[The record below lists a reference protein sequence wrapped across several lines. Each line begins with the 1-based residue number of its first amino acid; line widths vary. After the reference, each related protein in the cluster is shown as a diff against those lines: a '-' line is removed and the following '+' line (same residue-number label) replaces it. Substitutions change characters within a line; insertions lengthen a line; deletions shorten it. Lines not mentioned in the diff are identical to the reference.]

1 MRIAIFGAGGA
12 GGYFGGRLAQAGE
25 EVLFIARGE
34 HLRAIRER
42 GLRVDSLK
50 GDFVIQP
57 VQATDDPAQAGV
69 MDAIVVAVKTWQLTE
84 AAVAM
89 RPMVG
94 PGTMVL
100 PLLNGVEAPAQLSAA
115 LGADAA
121 RVLGGLA
128 QLISLIAAPGH
139 IRHAGADPYIAFGE
153 MDRSASERVER
164 LRQACARCVG
174 VRVEV
179 PPDIQAAMWSKF
191 MFISAF
197 SGVGAVTRAPAGVL
211 RSLPETR
218 RMLEDAMREVVAVAH
233 ARNIALPEEAIARQ
247 MAFIDNLPPGGTASM
262 QRDIIEGRRSELEA
276 QNGSV
281 VRLGKD
287 VGVPTPLHTFLYHSL
302 LPMELR
308 ARGEI
313 QFG

>member
-25 EVLFIARGE
+25 DVLFIARGE
-34 HLRAIRER
+34 HLRAIQEH

-57 VQATDDPAQAGV
+57 AQATDDPAQVGV
-69 MDAIVVAVKTWQLTE
+69 MDAIIVGVKTWQLPE
-84 AAVAM
+84 AALAM

-94 PGTMVL
+94 PGTMAV
-100 PLLNGVEAPAQLSAA
+100 PLLNGVEAPTQLAAA
-115 LGADAA
+115 LGAEH
-121 RVLGGLA
+121 VLGGLA
-128 QLISLIAAPGH
+128 QIISLIAAPGH

-153 MDRSASERVER
+153 MDRSASDRVER
-164 LRQACARCVG
+164 LRQAFARCAG

-179 PPDIQAAMWSKF
+179 PPDIQVAMWSKF

-197 SGVGAVTRAPAGVL
+197 SGMGAVTRAPAGVL
-211 RSLPETR
+211 RSLTETR

-233 ARNIALPEEAIARQ
+233 ARNIVLPEKAIARQ
-247 MAFIDNLPPGGTASM
+247 MAFIDNLPTGGTASM
-262 QRDIIEGRRSELEA
+262 QRDIMEGRPSELEA

-281 VRLGKD
+281 VRLGEEAN
-287 VGVPTPLHTFLYHSL
+287 VPTPIHTFLYHSL

-308 ARGEI
+308 ARGKV